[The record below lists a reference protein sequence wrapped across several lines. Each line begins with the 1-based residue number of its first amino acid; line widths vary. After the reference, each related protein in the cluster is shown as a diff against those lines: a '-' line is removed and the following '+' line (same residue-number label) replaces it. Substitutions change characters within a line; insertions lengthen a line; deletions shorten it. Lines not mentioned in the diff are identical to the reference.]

1 MVLRLGAAFVLIG
14 LIALVVFLL
23 GTTVQQG
30 DPRLLVGG
38 AAACALGLILR
49 RRAGR
54 MARRSTRFQTLRR
67 VLGQEDDEDDDAE
80 E

>member
-1 MVLRLGAAFVLIG
+1 MILRLGAAFILIG

-30 DPRLLVGG
+30 DLRLLVSG

-54 MARRSTRFQTLRR
+54 AARRSTRFQTLRR
-67 VLGQEDDEDDDAE
+67 VLGREEDEDVDA
-80 E
+80 